1 MEKNILVVDDD
12 SYKLGHIV
20 RALNNDFDNPNIIA
34 ASSRNDGLLKMI
46 KCPNIDLIIL
56 DWNFPIN
63 EGGLPEY
70 DMGEEFLCMMEHLN
84 INIDV
89 IICSS
94 QEVETYHKNVIGTI
108 LYNPMQ
114 ELSFKSVIGR
124 SR

>member
-1 MEKNILVVDDD
+1 
-12 SYKLGHIV
+12 
-20 RALNNDFDNPNIIA
+20 
-34 ASSRNDGLLKMI
+34 MI

-70 DMGEEFLCMMEHLN
+70 DMGEELLYMMEHLN